1 MNKKLIIFVTIIL
14 LFNIG
19 LSGCFDDE
27 PNNGPSENNN
37 DTKANLIMTDW
48 RYETGWDT
56 IRGDFVEVFMVII
69 NNGSEDSLGG
79 TVHIYSTNQ
88 NDLLE
93 ANKTRFLPVLSPN
106 GTRNVSFLFDYE
118 PETSSLNNKITVKWD
133 SKSREYFKV
142 IKIKN

>member
-14 LFNIG
+14 LVNIG
-19 LSGCFDDE
+19 LSGCFDNE

-37 DTKANLIMTDW
+37 DTKANLIMTSW

-56 IRGDFVEVFMVII
+56 IRGDFVKVFMVII
-69 NNGSEDSLGG
+69 NNGSEDALGG
-79 TVHIYSTNQ
+79 IVQIYSTNQ

-118 PETSSLNNKITVKWD
+118 PETTSLNNKITVKWD

-142 IKIKN
+142 IKLKN